1 MNSYTFQHEERNENT
16 ILYGINYFD
25 FIIELF
31 FRFRHLH
38 LQSLAHVLDEV
49 GRLLPV
55 GLLLVCSHRLPPARR
70 LGEHLLR
77 EVPSLRPCTRHRAG
91 LPQTTG
97 SENCSL
103 PAGQADSR
111 RLIGGNNLTFKSDWL
126 AQA

>member
-16 ILYGINYFD
+16 TLYRINYFD

-70 LGEHLLR
+70 LGEHLL
-77 EVPSLRPCTRHRAG
+77 
-91 LPQTTG
+91 
-97 SENCSL
+97 
-103 PAGQADSR
+103 
-111 RLIGGNNLTFKSDWL
+111 
-126 AQA
+126 